1 MGIFSFACRKPFF
14 DSSEALNAWVRLRS
28 CIAVSPNAVYTN
40 HVMEIAMS
48 DIVEILERE
57 LESAVE
63 VKDKGALHRYVA
75 LLVASLVSRKQH
87 ETAASGLNSELGALR
102 SDVVLIAERMEQG
115 FTRMDKRF
123 GDIQATMDQRFG
135 DIQATMDQRFGD
147 LQATMDQRFGDIQA
161 TMDRR
166 FADTQ
171 HNLDKRFGEQ
181 QTTIDKRFNLLAGM
195 TSTFFV
201 VLAAMMT
208 AMRIFG

>member
-1 MGIFSFACRKPFF
+1 M
-14 DSSEALNAWVRLRS
+14 RS
-28 CIAVSPNAVYTN
+28 CVAVSPNAVYIN

-75 LLVASLVSRKQH
+75 LLVDSLVSRKQH
-87 ETAASGLNSELGALR
+87 ETAASGLKSELGALR

-115 FTRMDKRF
+115 FTRMDQRF
-123 GDIQATMDQRFG
+123 GDIQATMDKRFA

-147 LQATMDQRFGDIQA
+147 LQATMDQ
-161 TMDRR
+161 R

-181 QTTIDKRFNLLAGM
+181 QTTIDKRFNMLAGM

>member
-1 MGIFSFACRKPFF
+1 
-14 DSSEALNAWVRLRS
+14 
-28 CIAVSPNAVYTN
+28 
-40 HVMEIAMS
+40 MS

-75 LLVASLVSRKQH
+75 LLVDSLVSRKQH

-115 FTRMDKRF
+115 FTRMD
-123 GDIQATMDQRFG
+123 
-135 DIQATMDQRFGD
+135 
-147 LQATMDQRFGDIQA
+147 QRFGDIQA

-181 QTTIDKRFNLLAGM
+181 QTTIDKRFNMLAGM